1 MDFTLNTLERLLKS
15 LDNSGYHFFSIRE
28 FLENR
33 ASRQGKLI
41 ILRHDVDKKPAN
53 SLSTARLES
62 ELGIHGT
69 YYFRI
74 NQENFNRAIIKEIA
88 SLGHEIGYHY
98 EDLQLASQKSKVKS
112 QKSKGERRK
121 PGGNDEEELA
131 GVAIESFREN
141 LEKLREIAPIDTIC
155 MHGSPMSYIDTRV
168 LWKYY
173 DYGNLGISV
182 EPYFDFSLE
191 EMLYLT
197 DTGRRWD
204 GSSFSIRDK
213 AVTIDPGYYSGWK
226 RKPMT
231 GSAMSMTE
239 KGNNFQKYFRFRKTD
254 DILAACRAN
263 ILPDKMMM
271 TFHPQR
277 WSDNYGE
284 WIREFLV
291 QNIKNQIKYSINMNN
306 RRHTI

>member
-1 MDFTLNTLERLLKS
+1 MITAI
-15 LDNSGYHFFSIRE
+15 SGSQW
-28 FLENR
+28 NP
-33 ASRQGKLI
+33 
-41 ILRHDVDKKPAN
+41 IL
-53 SLSTARLES
+53 
-62 ELGIHGT
+62 
-69 YYFRI
+69 
-74 NQENFNRAIIKEIA
+74 
-88 SLGHEIGYHY
+88 
-98 EDLQLASQKSKVKS
+98 
-112 QKSKGERRK
+112 
-121 PGGNDEEELA
+121 
-131 GVAIESFREN
+131 
-141 LEKLREIAPIDTIC
+141 TI
-155 MHGSPMSYIDTRV
+155 
-168 LWKYY
+168 
-173 DYGNLGISV
+173 
-182 EPYFDFSLE
+182 SLE

-291 QNIKNQIKYSINMNN
+291 QNIKNQIKYLINMNN